1 MTLSRSVLSLTLAA
15 LTGATAAAQAPAQPA
30 PAQEAAPLATA
41 PALAPE
47 MALPPRAVGESV
59 AAVINDEIISTYDL
73 RQRMLLLIMESR
85 VRPTEQQLPAIQR
98 AALNMLIDERLQT
111 QEIRRIE
118 KERSVTILPDDEA
131 VNAQFAD
138 LARRSNVTPEE
149 LDAILRGA
157 GVDPATLREQL
168 RIRFGWERWV
178 RGRYGSRLRIG
189 EEQVQANLRR
199 VSEQATRPRYLVS
212 EIFLEAARVG
222 GQAEAL
228 NGAQQLVAQIQ
239 QGAPFGAVARQF
251 SAAPSAAADGDAGW
265 MVADELPAVLR
276 PVVEQMRPGQI
287 SQPIPVSDGVYIVQ
301 LRQRT
306 SGQATTMVNLK
317 QAAMRL
323 AADAPDAEVA
333 AARTRLQTLRG
344 QLSGCQDL
352 EQRAGGVEGVI
363 AGDLGEVEA
372 SELLPEFREA
382 AQQLQEGQISEPIRT
397 SAGLHLVAV
406 CRKRVG
412 GAQAPTAEQIE
423 NRLFGQ
429 QLDLVSRRYMRDLR
443 NSATIE
449 TRT

>member
-1 MTLSRSVLSLTLAA
+1 
-15 LTGATAAAQAPAQPA
+15 
-30 PAQEAAPLATA
+30 
-41 PALAPE
+41 